1 MADDFIPGGLAPF
14 PYAEAP
20 EPTEFDQL
28 RARVKDLESQ
38 LADCKRIAL
47 EQANKLQ
54 RIDHDMFG
62 MWMPKRLREIE
73 AALRNMA
80 TKRDG
85 DA

>member
-14 PYAEAP
+14 PYVEAP
-20 EPTEFDQL
+20 EPTEFDRL
-28 RARVKDLESQ
+28 RARVRDLESE

-54 RIDHDMFG
+54 KIDRDMFG

-73 AALRNMA
+73 AALREMA
-80 TKRDG
+80 KR
-85 DA
+85 